1 MPSIFKR
8 GHMRKFFSVGLFILL
23 VLGACIYMYGSYL
36 VHQHRKPVL
45 AELKDP
51 DSAQFRKERLVRKA
65 GFTLDGTILCGEVNA
80 KNEMGGFSGYKPF
93 ASAAGGRAEIGSD
106 AIDRKFV
113 ELYCE

>member
-1 MPSIFKR
+1 
-8 GHMRKFFSVGLFILL
+8 MRKVLSVGLLVLL

-51 DSAQFRKERLVRKA
+51 DSAQFRNERLVRKA
-65 GFTLDGTILCGEVNA
+65 GFTLEGTILCGEVNA
-80 KNEMGGFSGYKPF
+80 KNEMGGFAGYKPF
-93 ASAAGGRAEIGSD
+93 ASAANGRAEIGSD
-106 AIDRKFV
+106 AVDRKFV